1 MQAVTGAC
9 MVLAAGSGIVGL
21 VMGLRILCH
30 EGDSRGQTTSA
41 IFFLCGETAAGPQA
55 QGGPGG
61 TQWRRGAGDA
71 EVGARVGRSLER
83 DGRGLFERGGGSR
96 RGKTWDRGRGLGGA
110 YMQSPLPSSP
120 RGWAVPRP
128 AAADRLDRLHGEECV
143 EKRRLLLLV
152 LFFGVAGS
160 TLLISRG

>member
-1 MQAVTGAC
+1 

-61 TQWRRGAGDA
+61 TQRRRGAGDA
-71 EVGARVGRSLER
+71 EEGAG
-83 DGRGLFERGGGSR
+83 
-96 RGKTWDRGRGLGGA
+96 
-110 YMQSPLPSSP
+110 
-120 RGWAVPRP
+120 
-128 AAADRLDRLHGEECV
+128 
-143 EKRRLLLLV
+143 
-152 LFFGVAGS
+152 
-160 TLLISRG
+160 